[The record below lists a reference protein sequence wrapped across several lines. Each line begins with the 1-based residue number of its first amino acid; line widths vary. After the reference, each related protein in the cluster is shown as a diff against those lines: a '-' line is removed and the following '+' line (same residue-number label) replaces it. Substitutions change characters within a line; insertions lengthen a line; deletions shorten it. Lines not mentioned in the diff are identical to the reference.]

1 MNTAACPQCHD
12 EVTIPPNAPRSAQ
25 VRCPWCREEF
35 ELSAVLD
42 ALPPMLEIVS
52 TSHRFAASDDTDEGF
67 ALAGG
72 EDFAASEPS
81 GANAHA
87 PAFDFA
93 GGGGTA
99 SAAPTTARPRA
110 AKVATSGR
118 PKRKEKSVVAEMFKV
133 VIGGVVGLILA
144 QLILWWLP
152 DKYKRDPFEL
162 GPVVSQYAPW
172 IVPAMFHA
180 NGGAATSD
188 SSRES
193 NPSRTVDTS
202 GGSQVASSSP
212 IPANSGNTSGGHNLD
227 EAWANNQSRQQ
238 AENQGALL
246 GAGSSPNESTPADPL
261 AAAPTVP
268 ENPTLGQD
276 PLEIPEPDL
285 SLAPGIGSPAE
296 SGSSVPLASDPFASG
311 AAMPEAATP
320 QPPSPVDAADQ
331 ATPAETPNS
340 TPSGTADSPAPGT
353 TQNESVGGV
362 RDAPT
367 FSTEEIRAA
376 LTQAQAAESV
386 FFNAD
391 TGAAENAQRDYY
403 AALTRLAEK
412 ITFADPQQGELQDLQ
427 EQVHAALSQGNVRE
441 RAKMLISLGPARL
454 SLSKDSRPDQGVVLF
469 GRIQS
474 VEQQGKLWETRLEM
488 PASGGPNVIPIF
500 ASEKP
505 SHDPGA
511 TVIILGA
518 IVDEPS
524 QHIPEYRGSLPSVV
538 WSGQAVTL
546 TR

>member
-1 MNTAACPQCHD
+1 
-12 EVTIPPNAPRSAQ
+12 
-25 VRCPWCREEF
+25 
-35 ELSAVLD
+35 
-42 ALPPMLEIVS
+42 MLEIVS
-52 TSHRFAASDDTDEGF
+52 TSHRFAASGDGDEGF

-72 EDFAASEPS
+72 EDFPASEPS

-99 SAAPTTARPRA
+99 TAAPTTARPRT
-110 AKVATSGR
+110 AKVATTGR
-118 PKRKEKSVVAEMFKV
+118 PKRKEKSAVAEVFKV

-162 GPVVSQYAPW
+162 GPVVSQYVPW

-180 NGGAATSD
+180 NGGAAMGN

-193 NPSRTVDTS
+193 DPVRTVDTS
-202 GGSQVASSSP
+202 GESQVASSSQL
-212 IPANSGNTSGGHNLD
+212 PANNRNTSGGQNLD

-246 GAGSSPNESTPADPL
+246 GAGSTPNESAPEDPL
-261 AAAPTVP
+261 AAGPAVP
-268 ENPTLGQD
+268 ENPTLAQD

-285 SLAPGIGSPAE
+285 SLTPGIDSTAE
-296 SGSSVPLASDPFASG
+296 SSSSVPLASDPFASG
-311 AAMPEAATP
+311 VASPEAATP

-331 ATPAETPNS
+331 AVPAETPGGIPPNLDAS
-340 TPSGTADSPAPGT
+340 TTPATP
-353 TQNESVGGV
+353 QNESVNGV
-362 RDAPT
+362 RDVPT

-391 TGAAENAQRDYY
+391 SGTAENAQRDYY
-403 AALTRLAEK
+403 AALTSLAEK
-412 ITFADPQQGELQDLQ
+412 ITFADPQQRELQNLQ
-427 EQVHAALSQGNVRE
+427 EQVHAALSQGNIRE
-441 RAKMLISLGPARL
+441 RAKMLISQGPARL
-454 SLSKDSRPDQGVVLF
+454 SLSKDSRPNQGVVLF

-524 QHIPEYRGSLPSVV
+524 QRIPEYRGSLPSVV